1 LSDILV
7 QIIFGWPAIL
17 VSFALCV
24 AGLLLKKVYLVVIG
38 AVLFVPVSL
47 FLRGYP
53 SLRWL
58 APFLPIFLSGSTFA
72 LYKKKMLFA
81 WLLVLQVIIFN
92 AWLAIIVLAQ

>member
-1 LSDILV
+1 
-7 QIIFGWPAIL
+7 
-17 VSFALCV
+17 
-24 AGLLLKKVYLVVIG
+24 
-38 AVLFVPVSL
+38 
-47 FLRGYP
+47 
-53 SLRWL
+53 LRWL